1 MRRLFHNDGETTPIA
16 QPTNTQPFSEGGV
29 SILNCTDCENIMDS
43 SSQLSTDLFVS
54 PKKCDHDN
62 TISDVCVT
70 PPTCESGST
79 SSFVN
84 STLSL
89 DVLFMSN
96 SQLDALEERRNNDH
110 TPDHTLLQVS
120 AETEMCTNSVVDDHV
135 HNESKETK
143 GDHTYS
149 ETTNDHILC
158 QSKEINDDCTRIQLE
173 IQNQS
178 FIEIDNHT
186 LCQPINDPSQSKEMI
201 SDSTHNKSMNDHTH
215 NQSISDHIYNQ
226 SISDHTYNQSII
238 KDTEIKTSRSKKFIY
253 PKSVKVSSLPVKRPP
268 SYELPHLKKRP
279 NLSLPRQPM
288 SAMTT
293 PIQRKRTN
301 EMTAGEN
308 GRPSSYESTP
318 FGRPNKSLKFNLK
331 DNKIIDRSTECDIK
345 NSRDCVSEFHP
356 ELTSTPSIVKAD
368 NKFTV
373 GFRTLSGK
381 DVVPSSAA
389 IERAKCMIENIERD
403 IVEHLNE
410 RCMST
415 DEEILPLKNERPL
428 NDEQNKKVIDKD
440 LAIPSS
446 DSINVEEEMTDT
458 QYIQGLLPAGIDWEE
473 FSTFTQI
480 PTKEENPSLLTNKD
494 IPADVSDTP
503 TKCLTDTT
511 PTIPPIFG
519 FTTASGHNV
528 QISETAIESAKKLLF
543 TQDDQNNVDTPDL
556 QTTPTCVGFATAA
569 GRKIEISKESLDRAN
584 KLLAKPTDTPIDT
597 PIDNYMDID
606 KQPIKGNLSFTNASG
621 KAIPEEPLD
630 KVRSLL
636 DTPPNN
642 EENVTPPKDFA
653 SECDESLTSIAP
665 ALGFRTAAGNV
676 VSVSEDSLCKAKSL
690 LSDEVP
696 TTSTTALGFSTASG
710 RDVTV
715 SEKSLQAVKSLF
727 DDQSN
732 TAVTSV
738 FSTAS
743 GRDVTV
749 SEKSLQAVKSLFDD
763 QSNTAVTSVFSTA
776 SGRDVTVSEKSLQA
790 VKSLF
795 DDQSNTAVTSVFSTA
810 SGRDVT
816 VSEKSLQAVKS
827 LFDDQSNT
835 AVTSVFSTASGRDV
849 TVSEKSLQAV
859 KSLFDDQSN
868 TAVASVF
875 STASGRDVTV
885 SEKSLQAVKSLFDDQ
900 SNTAVTSVFST
911 ASGRDVTVSEKSLQ
925 AVKSLFDDQSN
936 TAVTSVF
943 STASGRD
950 VTVSEKSLQAVKSL
964 FDDQSNTAVT
974 SVFSTASGRDVTV
987 SEKSLQAVK
996 SLFDD
1001 QSNTAVTSVFSTA
1014 SGRDVT
1020 VSEKSLQAVKSLFD
1034 DQSNTAVTSVFSTA
1048 SGRDVTVS
1056 EKSLQAV
1063 KSLFDDQSN
1072 TAVTSVFST
1081 ASGRDVTVSEK
1092 SLQAIKSLFDDCETT
1107 PIQQTTPSSGLE
1119 TSQLK
1124 TTLDGIESSSNEAP
1138 PITTPTKGD

>member
-16 QPTNTQPFSEGGV
+16 QPTNAQPFSEDGV

-96 SQLDALEERRNNDH
+96 SQLDALEERRSNDH
-110 TPDHTLLQVS
+110 TPLQVS

-135 HNESKETK
+135 HNESK
-143 GDHTYS
+143 GDHTSS
-149 ETTNDHILC
+149 EATSDHTLC
-158 QSKEINDDCTRIQLE
+158 QSKENNDDCTHIQLE
-173 IQNQS
+173 IPDQS
-178 FIEIDNHT
+178 FTEIDNHT
-186 LCQPINDPSQSKEMI
+186 LCQPISDHSQSKETI
-201 SDSTHNKSMNDHTH
+201 SDGTHNKS
-215 NQSISDHIYNQ
+215 ISDHTYNQ
-226 SISDHTYNQSII
+226 SVSDHTYNQSII

-288 SAMTT
+288 SEMTT
-293 PIQRKRTN
+293 PIQCKRTN
-301 EMTAGEN
+301 ETTAGEN

-318 FGRPNKSLKFNLK
+318 FGRPNKSSKFNLK
-331 DNKIIDRSTECDIK
+331 DNKVFDRSTEYDIK
-345 NSRDCVSEFHP
+345 NNRDCVSEFHP
-356 ELTSTPSIVKAD
+356 ELTSTPSIDKAD
-368 NKFTV
+368 NKKKFTV

-410 RCMST
+410 KCMST
-415 DEEILPLKNERPL
+415 DEEILPLKNERLL
-428 NDEQNKKVIDKD
+428 NDELQNEKVIDKD
-440 LAIPSS
+440 LTTPSS
-446 DSINVEEEMTDT
+446 DSIKVEEEMTDT

-480 PTKEENPSLLTNKD
+480 PTKEENPLLLTNKD
-494 IPADVSDTP
+494 VPADVSDTP

-511 PTIPPIFG
+511 PTIPPVFG

-543 TQDDQNNVDTPDL
+543 TQDDQNNVGMPDL

-584 KLLAKPTDTPIDT
+584 KLLAKPTDTPID
-597 PIDNYMDID
+597 NYMDID
-606 KQPIKGNLSFTNASG
+606 KQPTKGNLSFTTASG

-642 EENVTPPKDFA
+642 EENATPPKDFA
-653 SECDESLTSIAP
+653 SRRDESSASIAP
-665 ALGFRTAAGNV
+665 ALGFKTAAGNV
-676 VSVSEDSLCKAKSL
+676 VSVSEDSLYKAKSL

-696 TTSTTALGFSTASG
+696 PTALGFSTASG

-732 TAVTSV
+732 TAVTSVFSTASGREVTVSEKSLQAVKSLFDDQSNTAVTSVFSTASGRDVTVSEKSLQAVKSLFDDQSNTTVTSVFSTASGRDVTVSEKSLQAVKSLFDDQSNTTVTSV

-795 DDQSNTAVTSVFSTA
+795 DD
-810 SGRDVT
+810 
-816 VSEKSLQAVKS
+816 
-827 LFDDQSNT
+827 
-835 AVTSVFSTASGRDV
+835 
-849 TVSEKSLQAV
+849 
-859 KSLFDDQSN
+859 
-868 TAVASVF
+868 
-875 STASGRDVTV
+875 
-885 SEKSLQAVKSLFDDQ
+885 
-900 SNTAVTSVFST
+900 
-911 ASGRDVTVSEKSLQ
+911 
-925 AVKSLFDDQSN
+925 
-936 TAVTSVF
+936 
-943 STASGRD
+943 
-950 VTVSEKSLQAVKSL
+950 
-964 FDDQSNTAVT
+964 
-974 SVFSTASGRDVTV
+974 
-987 SEKSLQAVK
+987 
-996 SLFDD
+996 
-1001 QSNTAVTSVFSTA
+1001 
-1014 SGRDVT
+1014 
-1020 VSEKSLQAVKSLFD
+1020 
-1034 DQSNTAVTSVFSTA
+1034 
-1048 SGRDVTVS
+1048 
-1056 EKSLQAV
+1056 
-1063 KSLFDDQSN
+1063 
-1072 TAVTSVFST
+1072 
-1081 ASGRDVTVSEK
+1081 
-1092 SLQAIKSLFDDCETT
+1092 CETT
-1107 PIQQTTPSSGLE
+1107 PIQQTTPSTGLE